1 MHHQYPPLREQPE
14 WGSWFADG
22 GPGTV
27 LDLGCGR
34 GAFLIRH
41 ALTHPEINILG
52 IEVRESLA
60 EYINGVIA
68 GESIRNAHAEWYTL
82 ANGLDW
88 LPPESITYAVYLFPD
103 PWPKKRHHKRRAFGS
118 GFLEMVHRLLVPG
131 GRLYLA
137 TDREDVDAYQ
147 REVLAES
154 ELFTVGPLLDDE
166 TWPFRFT
173 TDQQMFCDAKGIP
186 YVRYYA
192 EKR

>member
-68 GESIRNAHAEWYTL
+68 GEKIPNAHAEW
-82 ANGLDW
+82 
-88 LPPESITYAVYLFPD
+88 
-103 PWPKKRHHKRRAFGS
+103 
-118 GFLEMVHRLLVPG
+118 
-131 GRLYLA
+131 
-137 TDREDVDAYQ
+137 
-147 REVLAES
+147 
-154 ELFTVGPLLDDE
+154 
-166 TWPFRFT
+166 
-173 TDQQMFCDAKGIP
+173 
-186 YVRYYA
+186 
-192 EKR
+192 